1 METKSKIR
9 RKNQV
14 LIILAF
20 SIIPL
25 ILLFIFTYLPFG
37 EMIGFSFFRMR
48 YIGTRR
54 FVGLQNYIELF
65 HRKDIVGS
73 LILSLYYMV
82 GAVVQVFLALYLAT
96 ILSMKIRAKGL
107 WRGLIFFPYLIN
119 GIAIGFIFQFFYTR
133 GFVLD
138 SVLQAFGF
146 KLENL
151 PYWLKDKNI
160 NNWSLVYSS
169 IWRYLGQNMVLFI
182 GAIMSVDDS
191 LYEAADLDGANGF
204 QKFWY
209 IILPSIKTIVTLN
222 IVLSITGS
230 LSAFEAPFVI
240 TKGQNGTGTF
250 FVVMNKIA
258 HTDQKVGLASAMA
271 VFLLAIIL
279 IATLIQQLIFNF
291 AFRNANTEDETFAAK
306 KKHMK
311 EMKNR
316 KKARA

>member
-48 YIGTRR
+48 YIGTRK

-209 IILPSIKTIVTLN
+209 IILPIPCSAANCLSRNHSIQDRCGIPEHKRYDTAFYMVQFLE
-222 IVLSITGS
+222 LCKS
-230 LSAFEAPFVI
+230 LG
-240 TKGQNGTGTF
+240 KG
-250 FVVMNKIA
+250 
-258 HTDQKVGLASAMA
+258 
-271 VFLLAIIL
+271 
-279 IATLIQQLIFNF
+279 
-291 AFRNANTEDETFAAK
+291 
-306 KKHMK
+306 KHGK
-311 EMKNR
+311 GIP
-316 KKARA
+316 